1 MHFGRSLC
9 EYLVLYSQQ
18 TTTSQRDK
26 FMSRLTP
33 ITQREQV
40 SGDALI
46 AFDAIIE
53 SRGRI
58 NGPQS
63 MHMYAPEV
71 ARWSTALSDSLRF
84 NSDLS
89 EHDTEL
95 AIITAAREMD
105 CEFVWAAH
113 AAAASKVGVRPEA
126 IETVGNKAGLE
137 GLTSEE
143 AVIVRYGR
151 ETLGDHNLSQE
162 AFDAALGRFGER
174 GTIVL
179 GALMGYYSM
188 IACTLIATDV
198 RPAEG
203 TPVLPKLS

>member
-1 MHFGRSLC
+1 MA
-9 EYLVLYSQQ
+9 
-18 TTTSQRDK
+18 
-26 FMSRLTP
+26 RLTP
-33 ITQREQV
+33 LTEREQI
-40 SGDALI
+40 SGEEALV

-95 AIITAAREMD
+95 VIITAAREMD

-113 AAAASKVGVRPEA
+113 AAAALRVGARPEA
-126 IETVGNKAGLE
+126 VEIIGNRESLD
-137 GLTSEE
+137 GLTNEE

-151 ETLGDHNLSQE
+151 ETLGDHKLSQE
-162 AFDAALGRFGER
+162 AFDAALAQYGER
-174 GTIVL
+174 GTIIL

-203 TPVLPKLS
+203 APVLPRRT